1 MCCAT
6 SFRVAQAFPSKIP
19 LGKAVAQNSSL
30 SRQLRAEGDME
41 TPCAQHGAERLVL
54 RWRCIVLWRG
64 AGLMRWSLARADQR
78 SSACKHY
85 TTQKKVSRLRR
96 PQRAAGATCAA
107 RCSGARPEMLAMRV
121 ARCGRGVSAPHM
133 HSDNSC
139 AVLRCVALLDQDF
152 NIFFFFRYLFAAHLL
167 KPCLCTFPVRV
178 RIEK

>member
-1 MCCAT
+1 MGLA
-6 SFRVAQAFPSKIP
+6 RVLPLCSPTARAWTRGSARPRASKIGHVP
-19 LGKAVAQNSSL
+19 AQ
-30 SRQLRAEGDME
+30 GDME

-64 AGLMRWSLARADQR
+64 AGLMRWSLARADQC

-152 NIFFFFRYLFAAHLL
+152 NFFFFQIFICSSLTIRLVCIVSVSVSAS
-167 KPCLCTFPVRV
+167 R
-178 RIEK
+178 R